1 MCFQTQIFVQEKRK
15 STKRCQENLEK
26 SEWKEN
32 GEAQIE
38 EKEASPLV
46 GWTPTLVIII
56 TIR

>member
-1 MCFQTQIFVQEKRK
+1 MCFQNIDTCAREEEKHKKMSR
-15 STKRCQENLEK
+15 NLEK
-26 SEWKEN
+26 SEWEEN

-46 GWTPTLVIII
+46 GWTPTLVII